1 MRMRP
6 CGGGNLMNNTIKKEV
21 LGRTIEAWLTWRG
34 KDLLVTVTGGD
45 AAHIGSVSV
54 CRMCGGEPRLEKI
67 LLPAHRDDV
76 VGDKFAQALAQ
87 RLNTTVCVVSG
98 IHFDGVS
105 KQDIAEIVRAS
116 DEMLVRILEHFD

>member
-1 MRMRP
+1 M
-6 CGGGNLMNNTIKKEV
+6 NNILMNNIIKRDA
-21 LGRTIEAWLTWRG
+21 LGRTIEARLTWQG

-45 AAHIGSVSV
+45 AAHIGSVSL
-54 CRMCGGEPRLEKI
+54 CRMCSGAPRIEKI

-76 VGDKFAQALAQ
+76 IGDKFAQALAQ

-116 DEMLVRILEHFD
+116 DEMLVRILASFD

>member
-1 MRMRP
+1 M
-6 CGGGNLMNNTIKKEV
+6 
-21 LGRTIEAWLTWRG
+21 
-34 KDLLVTVTGGD
+34 
-45 AAHIGSVSV
+45 
-54 CRMCGGEPRLEKI
+54 
-67 LLPAHRDDV
+67 PAHRDDV

>member
-1 MRMRP
+1 
-6 CGGGNLMNNTIKKEV
+6 MNNIIKRDV
-21 LGRTIEAWLTWRG
+21 LGRTIEARLTWQG
-34 KDLLVTVTGGD
+34 KDLLVTVTGG
-45 AAHIGSVSV
+45 
-54 CRMCGGEPRLEKI
+54 EPRIEKI

-76 VGDKFAQALAQ
+76 ISDKFAQALAQ

-116 DEMLVRILEHFD
+116 DEMLVRILASFD

>member
-1 MRMRP
+1 
-6 CGGGNLMNNTIKKEV
+6 
-21 LGRTIEAWLTWRG
+21 
-34 KDLLVTVTGGD
+34 
-45 AAHIGSVSV
+45 
-54 CRMCGGEPRLEKI
+54 MCGGEPRLEKI

-116 DEMLVRILEHFD
+116 DEMLVRILKSFD

>member
-1 MRMRP
+1 
-6 CGGGNLMNNTIKKEV
+6 MNNIIKRDV
-21 LGRTIEAWLTWRG
+21 LGRTIEARLTWQG

-54 CRMCGGEPRLEKI
+54 CRMCGGEKI

-76 VGDKFAQALAQ
+76 ISDKFAQALAQ

-116 DEMLVRILEHFD
+116 DEMLVRILASFD

>member
-1 MRMRP
+1 
-6 CGGGNLMNNTIKKEV
+6 MNNIIKRDV
-21 LGRTIEAWLTWRG
+21 LGRTIEARLTWQG

-45 AAHIGSVSV
+45 AAHIGSVSLR
-54 CRMCGGEPRLEKI
+54 RMCSGEPRIEKI

-76 VGDKFAQALAQ
+76 IGDKFAQALAQ

-105 KQDIAEIVRAS
+105 KQDIAEIVQAS
-116 DEMLVRILEHFD
+116 DEMLVRILESFD

>member
-6 CGGGNLMNNTIKKEV
+6 CGGGDLMNNTIKKEV

>member
-1 MRMRP
+1 
-6 CGGGNLMNNTIKKEV
+6 MNNTIKKEV
-21 LGRTIEAWLTWRG
+21 LSRTIEAWLTWRG

>member
-1 MRMRP
+1 
-6 CGGGNLMNNTIKKEV
+6 MNNTIKKEV

-76 VGDKFAQALAQ
+76 VGDKFAQEHD
-87 RLNTTVCVVSG
+87 RVCG
-98 IHFDGVS
+98 ERDPF
-105 KQDIAEIVRAS
+105 
-116 DEMLVRILEHFD
+116 

>member
-1 MRMRP
+1 MRMRL

>member
-1 MRMRP
+1 
-6 CGGGNLMNNTIKKEV
+6 MNNIIKRDV
-21 LGRTIEAWLTWRG
+21 LGRTIEARLTWQG
-34 KDLLVTVTGGD
+34 KDLLVTVGD

-54 CRMCGGEPRLEKI
+54 CRMCGGEPRIERI

-76 VGDKFAQALAQ
+76 IGDKFAQALAQ

-116 DEMLVRILEHFD
+116 DEMLVRILASFD

>member
-1 MRMRP
+1 
-6 CGGGNLMNNTIKKEV
+6 MNNIIKRDV
-21 LGRTIEAWLTWRG
+21 LGRTIEARLTWQG

-54 CRMCGGEPRLEKI
+54 CRMCGGEPRIERI

-76 VGDKFAQALAQ
+76 IGDKFAQA
-87 RLNTTVCVVSG
+87 
-98 IHFDGVS
+98 S

-116 DEMLVRILEHFD
+116 DEMLVRILASFD

>member
-1 MRMRP
+1 MRP
-6 CGGGNLMNNTIKKEV
+6 CGGGDLMNNTIKKEV

>member
-1 MRMRP
+1 MRP

>member
-6 CGGGNLMNNTIKKEV
+6 CGGGDLMNNTIKKEV

-45 AAHIGSVSV
+45 AAHVGSVSV

>member
-1 MRMRP
+1 
-6 CGGGNLMNNTIKKEV
+6 MNNIIKRDV
-21 LGRTIEAWLTWRG
+21 LGRTIEARLTWQG

-54 CRMCGGEPRLEKI
+54 CQMCGGEPEKI

-76 VGDKFAQALAQ
+76 ISDKFAQALAQ

-116 DEMLVRILEHFD
+116 DEMLVRILASFD

>member
-1 MRMRP
+1 
-6 CGGGNLMNNTIKKEV
+6 MNNTIKKEA

>member
-1 MRMRP
+1 
-6 CGGGNLMNNTIKKEV
+6 MNNIIKRDV
-21 LGRTIEAWLTWRG
+21 LGRTIEARLTWQG

-45 AAHIGSVSV
+45 AAHIGSVTV
-54 CRMCGGEPRLEKI
+54 CRMKI

-76 VGDKFAQALAQ
+76 IGDKFAQALAQ

-116 DEMLVRILEHFD
+116 DEMLVRILASFD